1 MAQPEIRL
9 VRAGY
14 KGGWTSGHGE
24 VPGNSE
30 QQYYVDT
37 RHTDVSKTVT
47 PANYLIP
54 ACQPALSITMNMVED
69 LANKPA
75 GQGRKGAFSPA
86 IPYT

>member
-14 KGGWTSGHGE
+14 EGGWTSGHGE

-37 RHTDVSKTVT
+37 RQTDVSKTVT
-47 PANYLIP
+47 PANCLIP
-54 ACQPALSITMNMVED
+54 VCQPALSITMNMVEN
-69 LANKPA
+69 LVNKAA